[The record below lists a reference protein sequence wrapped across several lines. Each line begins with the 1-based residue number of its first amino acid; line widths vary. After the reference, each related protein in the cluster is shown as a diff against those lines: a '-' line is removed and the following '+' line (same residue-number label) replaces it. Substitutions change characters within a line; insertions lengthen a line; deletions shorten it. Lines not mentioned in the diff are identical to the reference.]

1 MTVARHHEYTFK
13 EYVSLEENSSVK
25 HEFWEGEI
33 YAMAGGTPEH
43 AALAMYVGNALIE
56 HLRGGPCRV
65 YSSDLNVRLKP
76 TGLATYPDVTVI
88 CGPLERE
95 PESEGTVTNPRV
107 IVEVTSRGTEKYDR
121 GEKLQQ
127 YQQAPSIECVVIVSH
142 RERRME
148 AWNRTA
154 SGFQR
159 SEAGPTAKARIDCL
173 GCDLDV
179 DSIYDAA
186 GMP

>member
-1 MTVARHHEYTFK
+1 M
-13 EYVSLEENSSVK
+13 
-25 HEFWEGEI
+25 
-33 YAMAGGTPEH
+33 
-43 AALAMYVGNALIE
+43 
-56 HLRGGPCRV
+56 
-65 YSSDLNVRLKP
+65 
-76 TGLATYPDVTVI
+76 
-88 CGPLERE
+88 
-95 PESEGTVTNPRV
+95 